1 MVGGD
6 ESVSAEAQATFFTV
20 SDERFFPGTVA
31 LLNSLRL
38 TGNEGPLV
46 VLDAGLSHAQRAR
59 LEEQARV
66 VQRPDGLSR
75 PQFKAF
81 PMLLNPT
88 GVVVIIDSDMIVT
101 RHLGY
106 IINLAD
112 SGKICVF
119 PDHFSQA
126 DRWFKEWEAVLEL
139 RSPLRR
145 QTFVNG
151 GFIALSITHWPNL
164 LRRYMEIAGR
174 VPADVGHSDRDMNRR
189 AFTGGDQDPLNA
201 LLMSE
206 VPADAQVLLP
216 AAQEAHP
223 DQLANTRVVDAR
235 TLECT
240 LQGERSALLH
250 YSTGPKAWAP
260 RGWIRV
266 RRRDAY
272 VRLFGRV
279 VCGEDVALRME
290 QTALPLWLRP
300 NLPGT
305 FVLALLDV
313 GHGIGAAIRR
323 LLPQRASAAVWRA
336 VHRFSDPRRR

>member
-1 MVGGD
+1 
-6 ESVSAEAQATFFTV
+6 
-20 SDERFFPGTVA
+20 
-31 LLNSLRL
+31 
-38 TGNEGPLV
+38 
-46 VLDAGLSHAQRAR
+46 
-59 LEEQARV
+59 
-66 VQRPDGLSR
+66 
-75 PQFKAF
+75 
-81 PMLLNPT
+81 
-88 GVVVIIDSDMIVT
+88 MIVT

-106 IINLAD
+106 IIDLAR

-126 DRWFKEWEAVLEL
+126 DRWFKEWEVALGL

-151 GFIALSITHWPNL
+151 GFIALSIAHWPDFL
-164 LRRYMEIAGR
+164 GRYMEISGR
-174 VPADVGHSDRDMNRR
+174 VPADVGHSDEGMNRR

-206 VPADAQVLLP
+206 VPVDAQVLLP

-223 DQLANTRVVDAR
+223 DQLANTRIVDAR

-240 LQGERSALLH
+240 LQGERPALLH
-250 YSTGPKAWAP
+250 YSTGPKAWAS

-279 VCGEDVALRME
+279 VCGEDGELRME
-290 QTALPLWLRP
+290 PTALPLWLRP
-300 NLPGT
+300 DLSGT
-305 FVLALLDV
+305 LLLALLDV
-313 GHGIGAAIRR
+313 GHGIVAAIRR
-323 LLPQRASAAVWRA
+323 LLPLRASAVVWRA
-336 VHRFSDPRRR
+336 VHRFSDPRQR